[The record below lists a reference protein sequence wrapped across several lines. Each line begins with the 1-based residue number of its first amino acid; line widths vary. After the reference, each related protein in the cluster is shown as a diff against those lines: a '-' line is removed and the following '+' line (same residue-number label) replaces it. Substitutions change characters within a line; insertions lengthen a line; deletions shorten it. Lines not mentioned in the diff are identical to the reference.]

1 MWELYKQRW
10 KENFKE
16 EIGDRSG
23 FGIFLF
29 YAYIFFGNLGI
40 LFSIF
45 FALLLAAWLSVFLHV
60 LPAQEAGEIVGI
72 VLIGWLYFMLAFYFT
87 KLGNKFVMRVGEKIE
102 KSILGALHA
111 LRVLPVLPL
120 SQYVKF
126 ICLDEAAGS
135 FVSSA
140 PFIPPRQRLA

>member
-16 EIGDRSG
+16 ETGDRSG
-23 FGIFLF
+23 VRIFLF

-45 FALLLAAWLSVFLHV
+45 FALLLAAWLSVFFHV
-60 LPAQEAGEIVGI
+60 LPAQEAGEIAGF

-87 KLGNKFVMRVGEKIE
+87 KLGNKFVLRVGEGIE
-102 KSILGALHA
+102 KTILGALHA

-135 FVSSA
+135 FISST
-140 PFIPPRQRLA
+140 PFIPPRLYLP